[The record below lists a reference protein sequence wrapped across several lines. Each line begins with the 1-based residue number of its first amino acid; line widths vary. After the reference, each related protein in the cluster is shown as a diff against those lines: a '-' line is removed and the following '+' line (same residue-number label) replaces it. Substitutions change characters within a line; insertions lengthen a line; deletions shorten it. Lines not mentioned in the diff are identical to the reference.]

1 MATLKNIFDKCG
13 VALYQNESLDLD
25 HYYQEPYQDEGDEI
39 KAIGKSFE
47 TNDSNKI
54 RKYDLFAEDRTF
66 SNFSFFMDGSRRT
79 YKIGDIVIDGG
90 KKIYP
95 VVIAQIRAGCTERD
109 GAKKLHSH
117 QTILRKNLLLLS
129 DKINTV
135 DFREI
140 QQRLMRTAVAK
151 EMFLEVVSYR
161 FESEKHN
168 IPVNAAIAKA
178 NSMMHDMEIEILS
191 NMVKSGSLDT
201 DRMLV
206 VDGPLQFLRQDTGK
220 PEFSDLFYNVIG
232 VSKSFNPMLPAS
244 GKSKRG
250 GTQIGAEL
258 LKLEYGERTPV
269 FMKENDRGRRF
280 GVWYLRIRPKN
291 RVSNPL
297 EGIIKIEKMALEDY
311 YDSGIPT
318 DIIDTIS
325 LSLLNECSPTCYGRD
340 ERWASHLYPV
350 YLTET
355 LIKSTFESDLVFI
368 NNFKRDFK

>member
-39 KAIGKSFE
+39 KAIGKPFE

-258 LKLEYGERTPV
+258 LKLEYGERIPV

-325 LSLLNECSPTCYGRD
+325 LSLLNECLPTCYGRD